1 MHFRAFRVWIVIGW
15 TLSLAGCL
23 NPNFVRMPNLAAST
37 PPADRTSL
45 ERFDPFP
52 DEEAAP
58 DTFTRPPSYVQQ
70 RTEARRSAQQR
81 LLFGAP
87 QSTAPSGPLLP
98 SAAWR
103 NSQVVRP

>member
-1 MHFRAFRVWIVIGW
+1 MRFRAFRVWIVIGW

-23 NPNFVRMPNLAAST
+23 NPNFVRMPNLAAT
-37 PPADRTSL
+37 NTPADRTSL

-52 DEEAAP
+52 DEDAAP

-81 LLFGAP
+81 LLFGGTSKHSPKRA
-87 QSTAPSGPLLP
+87 TAT
-98 SAAWR
+98 
-103 NSQVVRP
+103 